1 MIRAC
6 YVTVFEQ
13 SQEELEKYLYDLFD
27 DLGAVY
33 EKYESA
39 QINPLN
45 SQYELIADITQNFEF
60 RLTVHWQS
68 NKSSYI
74 LVTFDVEMA
83 IQVEP
88 SQLENALV
96 IPAENYFQ
104 KATLVYNSYGDER
117 SKRLFPLVMN
127 IENVLRRFII
137 SIMLKR
143 YGYSWEFTIDKY
155 IEDAEINFDIYQIN
169 SDWKDKLKDFKNLKE
184 EAVNSQRNDYPK
196 YNPLFM
202 HWLYYVNLKDL
213 ADIIEIVDFLEKCKV
228 EELQGRKKPVLV
240 SQLTFASV
248 VGKEERDTITNK
260 IRKLSLLRNKLMH
273 GRYLTAEN
281 EELIKSICEELKN
294 LIIQPG
300 QINNFGNSMLTD

>member
-33 EKYESA
+33 DKYEST
-39 QINPLN
+39 PLN
-45 SQYELIADITQNFEF
+45 PSNNQYELTAYITQNFEF
-60 RLTVHWQS
+60 QLTVHWHS
-68 NKSSYI
+68 SERSYI

-83 IQVEP
+83 VPVEP
-88 SQLENALV
+88 FQLEKALV

-127 IENVLRRFII
+127 IENALREFII
-137 SIMLKR
+137 SIMLKK

-155 IEDAEINFDIYQIN
+155 IEDAESNSEIYQIN
-169 SDWKDKLKDFKNLKE
+169 DDWKDKVKYFKSLKE
-184 EAVNSQRNDYPK
+184 EAVKSQKNDYPK

-213 ADIIEIVDFLEKCKV
+213 VDTIEIVDFLEKCKV
-228 EELQGRKKPVLV
+228 DELQGRNKPVLV

-260 IRKLSLLRNKLMH
+260 IRKLNLLRNKLMH

-294 LIIQPG
+294 LIVQSG
-300 QINNFGNSMLTD
+300 HINNFCQFHGK